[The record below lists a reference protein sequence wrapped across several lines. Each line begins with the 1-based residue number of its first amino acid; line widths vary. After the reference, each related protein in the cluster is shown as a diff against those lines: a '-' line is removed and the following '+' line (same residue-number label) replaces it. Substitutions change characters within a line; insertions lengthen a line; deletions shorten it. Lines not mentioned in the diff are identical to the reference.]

1 MRHQNLKKNQIL
13 SDKPRFDPSKS
24 NSTYTVIEGETLNIS
39 LNASGNPP
47 QIKYKWRLPQM
58 ASKTRVSTEGSDLL
72 LMNAQRSERGNY
84 SILAWNGH
92 GNFNTSFHVYIDVL
106 YPPK

>member
-1 MRHQNLKKNQIL
+1 
-13 SDKPRFDPSKS
+13 
-24 NSTYTVIEGETLNIS
+24 
-39 LNASGNPP
+39 
-47 QIKYKWRLPQM
+47 M